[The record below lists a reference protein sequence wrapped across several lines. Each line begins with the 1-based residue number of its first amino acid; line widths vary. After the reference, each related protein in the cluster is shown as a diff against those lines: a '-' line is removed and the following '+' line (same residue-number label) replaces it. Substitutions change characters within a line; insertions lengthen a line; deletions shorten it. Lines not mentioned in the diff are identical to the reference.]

1 MNNEHNPIAQLITTI
16 QQKWIDEVSPHDHL
30 QLIRWLIRPDQARLY
45 EGFLRLESTPNGGIP
60 DVPIVLLTAFE
71 NKETHSQ
78 KLIQD
83 WIETYKKDEKLQQ
96 DLKAKDLKFNWEV
109 SEYEAKL
116 QNKNTDYNLL
126 LLEMLSTFQKAMPN
140 PQLSLALSLYPY
152 SIESTKEYAKW
163 IDLMI
168 TLGLPDKVRLMFF
181 DYVEERHF
189 DELSKTHQGIS
200 KSLAVPIDLQGAI
213 NKIAAA
219 GDPNDP
225 EVQFRQCMIEMSKSV
240 TKKNLPRLH
249 NWGKKG
255 LMVTQKSGSKSAFAT
270 AHVIYAGMLFN
281 FKEYQIIEELL
292 QKGMAIAKQ
301 GLSGGD
307 DTCKPIIVQNYGY
320 QASCKQLQKQK
331 DIAADLFCKQAEMS
345 IEYGFGPQ
353 ALTAWWLGYNVIK
366 KRDKKRYT
374 NIVTEAY
381 QYGVSLAPELIKSTC
396 LAYIAADYYNSCEK
410 NRNKEECESID
421 TFMKEIEGEQWRL
434 TVETHRKEMEKKS
447 LSILN
452 WF

>member
-16 QQKWIDEVSPHDHL
+16 QQKWIDEVSPYDHIKL
-30 QLIRWLIRPDQARLY
+30 VRWLIKPDQARLY
-45 EGFLRLESTPNGGIP
+45 EGFLRLESTPNGGLS

-71 NKETHSQ
+71 NKETHSK
-78 KLIQD
+78 KLIKD
-83 WIETYKKDEKLQQ
+83 WIETFKKDEKLQ
-96 DLKAKDLKFNWEV
+96 KDLDARNLKFDWSV

-116 QNKNTDYNLL
+116 ENENTDCNVL

-140 PQLSLALSLYPY
+140 PQLHLALSLYPY
-152 SIESTKEYAKW
+152 SIEETAAYGKW
-163 IDLMI
+163 IDILLQ
-168 TLGLPDKVRLMFF
+168 LGLPDKVRLMFF
-181 DYVEERHF
+181 DYVEERYF
-189 DELSKTHQGIS
+189 DKLTKTHNDIS
-200 KSLAVPIDLQGAI
+200 KSLAVPLDLQGAI
-213 NKIAAA
+213 NKIASA

-249 NWGKKG
+249 DWGKKG
-255 LMVTQKSGSKSAFAT
+255 LMITQKSGSKSAFAT

-281 FKEYQIIEELL
+281 FKEYKIIEELL
-292 QKGMAIAKQ
+292 QKGLAIAKQ
-301 GLSGGD
+301 GLSTGE
-307 DTCKPIIVQNYGY
+307 DTCKPIIIQSYGY

-331 DIAADLFCKQAEMS
+331 DIAADLFCKQANIS

-366 KRDKKRYT
+366 KRDKKRYSD
-374 NIVTEAY
+374 IVTEAY
-381 QYGVSLAPELIKSTC
+381 QYGVSLAPEMIKSTC
-396 LAYIAADYYNSCEK
+396 MAYIAADYYNICDQ
-410 NRNKEECESID
+410 NRNKEECESINIYM
-421 TFMKEIEGEQWRL
+421 TEIEGEGWREK
-434 TVETHRKEMEKKS
+434 VEEHRKEMEKKS